1 MNNSYFG
8 TDELDDS
15 EEKKPWNDSLFKILY
30 ILNITLMKITNILIS
45 NFDLTQFKNNYTKKW
60 LHYQVVWQFKK
71 L

>member
-30 ILNITLMKITNILIS
+30 IFNITLIKITHFLICEFWS
-45 NFDLTQFKNNYTKKW
+45 NTI
-60 LHYQVVWQFKK
+60 
-71 L
+71 